1 LFLLPIPPFIQMQ
14 YRSTCLFPKGSDIEG
29 RIALL
34 KRSARNFA
42 IHEPKVRQIA
52 QIVHDADL
60 GDDKFGRV
68 EGQTLERVL
77 NGWTLQSINDDE
89 LMKKGMELIEGLYD
103 GLS

>member
-1 LFLLPIPPFIQMQ
+1 MFV
-14 YRSTCLFPKGSDIEG
+14 SEG
-29 RIALL
+29 FGHRGEDCTFETLCQE
-34 KRSARNFA
+34 FA

-68 EGQTLERVL
+68 QGQTLERVL